1 MARDDTP
8 LTRGEFAKFA
18 DDLIEGLNTA
28 FRHIYRRLDDIE
40 RRMEKLEGKA
50 GTMQS
55 DISDIRSNMHYV
67 KNDTKMIRPM
77 FELIRMDGAEMGELK
92 GPRGEPGKTILDHAH
107 LPHFFIPREYARRQ
121 DIR

>member
-1 MARDDTP
+1 MSQDDTP

-18 DDLIEGLNTA
+18 NDLIEGLNTA
-28 FRHIYRRLDDIE
+28 FGHIYRRLDDIE
-40 RRMEKLEGKA
+40 QRMEKLEDRA
-50 GTMQS
+50 GTMQD

-92 GPRGEPGKTILDHAH
+92 VRVENLEK
-107 LPHFFIPREYARRQ
+107 Q
-121 DIR
+121 S